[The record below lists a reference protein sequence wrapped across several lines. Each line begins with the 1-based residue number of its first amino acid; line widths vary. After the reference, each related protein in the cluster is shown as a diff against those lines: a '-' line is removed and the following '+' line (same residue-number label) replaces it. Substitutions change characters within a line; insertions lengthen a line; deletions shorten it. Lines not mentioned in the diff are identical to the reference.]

1 MTEKI
6 MLVDPEDHCIGYG
19 EKLEVHRMHQLHRA
33 FSVFLVRD
41 GEMLIQK
48 RAAGKYHSA
57 GLWAN
62 ACCSH
67 QHEGETLEEA
77 VRDRLQFELG
87 IPEGSCNPEELFHFT
102 YYADYGELAE
112 YEIDHVFL
120 ASYCGEIWLNPD
132 EAEEAIWIS
141 FEALKK
147 NLQDCPAY
155 YAAWFLTA
163 AARVMEILENKDKER
178 NAYE

>member
-6 MLVDPEDHCIGYG
+6 MLVDLEDHCIGYG
-19 EKLEVHRMHQLHRA
+19 EKLEVHRMRRLHRA
-33 FSVFLVRD
+33 FSVFLVRN

-67 QHEGETLEEA
+67 PHEGETLEEA
-77 VRDRLQFELG
+77 VRNRLQFELG
-87 IPEGSCNPEELFHFT
+87 IPEDCCNPEELFHFT

-120 ASYCGEIWLNPD
+120 ASYNGEIWPNPD
-132 EAEEAIWIS
+132 EADEVRWIS
-141 FEALKK
+141 FETLKK
-147 NLQDCPAY
+147 DLQDYPAR

-163 AARVMEILENKDKER
+163 APRVMEMLENKGRK
-178 NAYE
+178 AV